1 MRSVA
6 RRAPVPGAK
15 RLHSGAADP
24 GAGDIDRGREI
35 VAGREG
41 NCLLCHALP
50 ETKQR
55 FMGNVAPALSHV
67 ASRLTP
73 AQIRLRVVDPTLVNR
88 EAVMPA
94 YYRVRGLDQVA
105 QPFRDRPILS
115 AQQVEDVVAYL
126 STLK

>member
-1 MRSVA
+1 
-6 RRAPVPGAK
+6 
-15 RLHSGAADP
+15 
-24 GAGDIDRGREI
+24 
-35 VAGREG
+35 
-41 NCLLCHALP
+41 
-50 ETKQR
+50 
-55 FMGNVAPALSHV
+55 MGNVAPALSHV

-105 QPFRDRPILS
+105 QPFRDSPILS